1 MKSSAAP
8 STRTTGKSRWTHGAN
23 FVDLAG
29 PSELP
34 TPKEEK
40 AAANWSF
47 GPSSEDGNNLDFSAF
62 NSRCR

>member
-1 MKSSAAP
+1 VWSA
-8 STRTTGKSRWTHGAN
+8 RDHGAN

-40 AAANWSF
+40 ADEDDSWSL
-47 GPSSEDGNNLDFSAF
+47 GASTDDGDGLDFSM
-62 NSRCR
+62 NMVSKM